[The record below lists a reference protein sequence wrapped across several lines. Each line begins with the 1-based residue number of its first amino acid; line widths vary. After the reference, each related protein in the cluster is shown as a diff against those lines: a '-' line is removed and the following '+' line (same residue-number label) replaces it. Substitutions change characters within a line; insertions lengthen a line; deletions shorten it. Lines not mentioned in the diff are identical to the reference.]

1 MTVSLVN
8 DVSGEQ
14 THLLAV
20 LYCDVSRADEP
31 AFAPVDLTVGRESQ
45 FRSIRALAAEFGG
58 REAKT
63 SAGGWVATFTSTV
76 EALVCARALS
86 SMAGWQAGGPSLSGG
101 LSAGEVIDDPIG
113 IGGGP
118 VREAISLCRRALP
131 EQILVADPLQVVVAP
146 ETARSFA
153 SAPRG
158 AVAERWRGGRP
169 LRLVA
174 PPAPANVGPPAP
186 GLRLRLNVL
195 GWVQLEA
202 LSYEDGDPP
211 LRQALM
217 RGSQARAVLSMLA
230 LRRGPVH
237 KEELAELL
245 WTDTLP
251 DHWEGAIR
259 GLITKIRRFLD
270 DGGLPSR
277 EVLVAEGGYYELHLP
292 SGVTVD
298 RDDATTLIAESEAAL
313 ADGHPDVAAARAR
326 QAASI
331 LERRVL
337 SGQDNTWFDQVRAE
351 LAHDQLAAL
360 DLWARADLAAGNIEG
375 AKRAATETLALDP
388 YRESSYRLLMQAH
401 SASGSRGEALRT
413 YEQCR
418 RMLAEEL
425 GVGPASQTQALYL
438 HLLG

>member
-8 DVSGEQ
+8 DVSGER

-20 LYCDVSRADEP
+20 LYCDISRADEP
-31 AFAPVDLTVGRESQ
+31 AFAPLDLTVGRESQ

-63 SAGGWVATFTSTV
+63 SAGGWAATFTSTV
-76 EALVCARALS
+76 EALLCARALS

-101 LSAGEVIDDPIG
+101 LSAGEIIDDPIG

-118 VREAISLCRRALP
+118 VREAISLCRQALP
-131 EQILVADPLQVVVAP
+131 EQILVADPLKVVVAQ

-158 AVAERWRGGRP
+158 AVAGGRRGRP
-169 LRLVA
+169 LRLLSPLA
-174 PPAPANVGPPAP
+174 PAPILTPAP

-195 GWVQLEA
+195 GWVQLEV
-202 LSYEDGDPP
+202 LTYEDGDPP

-270 DGGLPSR
+270 DGGLASR
-277 EVLVAEGGYYELHLP
+277 EVLVAEGGYYELHPP

-298 RDDATTLIAESEAAL
+298 RDDATTLIADSEAAL

-326 QAASI
+326 QAATI
-331 LERRVL
+331 LERRLL
-337 SGQDNTWFDQVRAE
+337 SGQNNTWFDQVRAE

-360 DLWARADLAAGNIEG
+360 DLCARADLAGGNVEG
-375 AKRAATETLALDP
+375 AKRAATEALALDP

-401 SASGSRGEALRT
+401 SAAGSRGEALRT